1 MSESLRHL
9 SVVNRDNKT
18 WSSTEPY
25 RAKPAIPNPQ
35 RLPERNRYAHGAA
48 LLEQLA
54 DIEREAEAIRARQAS
69 EDLEQTGVIIVFTL
83 EHSIKVPFESFE
95 SRRGKNRTRDIRILS
110 CVEGHNQLHLQV
122 YVPQGQ
128 LQVFEDKIREYLV
141 DQFDAA
147 GNLTTP
153 KNEKFAANIYGIHL
167 ATLRSLWSDPAPL
180 PDDDGLRWWEIWLW
194 RDPALAEPMDQFTAQ
209 AHLIGVE
216 VADWSVTFPERVV
229 TAVRATRSHL
239 TDSIQLLNFIAEVRS
254 HSDLSEFVRRMP
266 NQEQFEWVEDLQAR
280 VVAPGEN
287 SPAVC
292 LLDSGVTSEHPLLR
306 MVFHHE
312 HNYTITQCQTVK
324 DEIGHGTRMAGLAA
338 YGDLSAVFTRDD
350 AIEVENQ
357 LESVKLVKY
366 NGDNAGK
373 NTAALLEQ
381 ATLLI
386 EDRAGPKR
394 RVFCLAVSCPGI
406 NTDGIPTAH
415 SAVID
420 KLTFS
425 RDCEKRLFVVCAG
438 NVDQHNWTG
447 YPETNYQL
455 EVHDPGQSWNALTVG
470 AYTNKDQFNDP
481 KKEFRDWKL
490 LARRGRLAPGSSTS
504 LPWRAG
510 NFYGRWPLKPD
521 IVMEGGNALIRA
533 DKEAVHP
540 HEGLSLLT
548 TAESRTLKQFE
559 TFGDTSGATALAS
572 RLAARINARYPEYW
586 PETVRGLMVH
596 SAYWTTAMLEHFRCE
611 YPDKAKARDMLDLVR
626 CYGYGVP
633 QQEKTLTSH
642 RNFLTLIYQEEIQP
656 FEEAEV
662 RTKNN
667 EMALHE
673 LPLPKDELRL
683 LNNQIVKL
691 RVTLSYF
698 IEPNPS
704 LRSRDKRYRYE
715 SCGLRFRLQPSG
727 QSLADFRH
735 TINDL
740 AREEEEGDP
749 LKVTEEG
756 WWIGVNG
763 RTTGS
768 LHCDIWR
775 GPAIDL
781 VTREHIAVYPT
792 MGWWRTNKSHRR
804 GNDRIRY
811 SLLVSLEIQNED
823 VDIYTP
829 VRQMVEVAVPV
840 PGNG

>member
-1 MSESLRHL
+1 MSDPLPHIK
-9 SVVNRDNKT
+9 VINRDDKS
-18 WSSTEPY
+18 WSSAEQY
-25 RAKPAIPNPQ
+25 RARPAIPEHQ
-35 RLPERNRYAHGAA
+35 RLPERDRHSHGNA
-48 LLEQLA
+48 LLGHLA
-54 DIEREAEAIRARQAS
+54 DIGREADAIRARQKS
-69 EDLEQTGVIIVFTL
+69 EDLEQTGVIIVFAL
-83 EHSIKVPFESFE
+83 EYSKKVPFESFE
-95 SRRGKNRTRDIRILS
+95 TRRGKNRVKDIRILS
-110 CVEGHNQLHLQV
+110 CIESDNRLHLQV

-128 LQVFEDKIREYLV
+128 LQIFEKKIQEYLV
-141 DQFDAA
+141 DQFDEA
-147 GNLTTP
+147 GNP
-153 KNEKFAANIYGIHL
+153 ASPRHEKFAANIYSIHL

-180 PDDDGLRWWEIWLW
+180 PDDDVLRWWEIWLW
-194 RDPALAEPMDQFTAQ
+194 RDPALAEPMEQFTAQ
-209 AHLIGVE
+209 AQRIGVE
-216 VADWSVTFPERVV
+216 VANWSVTFPERVV
-229 TAVRATRSHL
+229 TAVRATQGHL

-280 VVAPGEN
+280 IVAPPED

-306 MVFHHE
+306 MVFNHG
-312 HNYTITQCQTVK
+312 HNYTITHCQTVK

-338 YGDLSAVFTRDD
+338 YGDFSPLFVRNDSIA
-350 AIEVENQ
+350 VENH
-357 LESVKLVKY
+357 LEAVKLVKH

-373 NTAALLEQ
+373 NTAALIEQ
-381 ATLLI
+381 AICLI
-386 EDRAGPKR
+386 EDRAGVKK

-406 NTDGIPTAH
+406 STDGIPTAH

-425 RDCEKRLFVVCAG
+425 RDGDKRLFVVCAG
-438 NVDQHNWTG
+438 NVPQYYWHA
-447 YPETNYQL
+447 YPESNFGL

-470 AYTNKDQFNDP
+470 AYTSKDQFNDE
-481 KKEFRDWKL
+481 KKEFRDWSL

-504 LPWRAG
+504 LPWRDG

-548 TAESRTLKQFE
+548 TAELKTNKQFE

-572 RLAARINARYPEYW
+572 RLAARITARYPEYW

-611 YPDKAKARDMLDLVR
+611 NPDKAKARDMLDLVR

-633 QQEKTLTSH
+633 QQEKTLTSN

-656 FEEAEV
+656 FNEDV
-662 RTKNN
+662 SPTTNN

-673 LPLPKDELRL
+673 LPLPKNELRL
-683 LNNQIVKL
+683 LDNQIVKL

-727 QSLADFRH
+727 QSLSDFRH
-735 TINDL
+735 SINAL

-749 LKVTEEG
+749 LKVVEEG

-775 GPAIDL
+775 GHAIDL
-781 VTREHIAVYPT
+781 VNRDYIAVYPT
-792 MGWWRTNKSHRR
+792 MGWWRTNRSHHR
-804 GNDRIRY
+804 GNERIRY

-829 VRQMVEVAVPV
+829 VLQMVETPAEEV
-840 PGNG
+840 PGV